1 MGISSRVDVVMAE
14 GDPAPAEALATT
26 GAPEAV
32 DVAPDP
38 NRRIIMVA
46 ASKAAGAERAAALGI
61 DPVAIVTPRSP
72 HAAYGVTADEI
83 VYDETVTA
91 EMRAELDP
99 HVIPC
104 TATSR
109 AE

>member
-1 MGISSRVDVVMAE
+1 MGISSRIDVVMADGE
-14 GDPAPAEALATT
+14 TAPAEVHELA
-26 GAPEAV
+26 AVPETV

-46 ASKAAGAERAAALGI
+46 VSKAAGAERAAALGI
-61 DPVAIVTPRSP
+61 EPVAIVTPRSP

-83 VYDETVTA
+83 VYDETVTP

-99 HVIPC
+99 HVVPC